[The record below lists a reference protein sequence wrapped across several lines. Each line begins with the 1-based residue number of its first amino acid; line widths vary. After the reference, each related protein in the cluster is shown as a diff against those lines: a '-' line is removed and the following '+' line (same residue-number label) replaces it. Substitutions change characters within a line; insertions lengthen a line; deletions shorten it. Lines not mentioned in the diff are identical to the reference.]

1 MEPKADL
8 KLNKKIKILFRHR
21 SMEMGG
27 VEKVMLSLLHNLNPE
42 KFEMTVLLSLN
53 QGELRDEFPANVR
66 KVYLADGKEDFSK
79 NKLIQKFQL
88 FLRKRKLEK
97 LKKNPEIIDKEI
109 LKENYDIE
117 IAMTYNDFEPV
128 LNSSNKNSKK
138 VGWFHSE
145 IQVPKLQPL
154 VPKILEH
161 FPQFHYMIYCSEKIK
176 NLMHEHYPNLNYPK
190 ESVIINAIPLEEIK
204 QKANADF
211 LLPNAESKIF
221 VSVGRLHTRKG
232 YHKLMDAHKKL
243 LNEGFQHTVIIIGDG
258 EELPNL
264 LEQQKNLG
272 VQKSFVF
279 AGNQMNPYPF
289 IKNADFFIMPSE
301 SEAWPLVISEALIL
315 QKPIIATRVGDI
327 DLMIADGKTG
337 HLIRYETS
345 EIYEA
350 MKKFLT
356 DKTFVQNIKENLI
369 YIDKQF
375 DNQKIFDAVEEIIIN
390 LAKKITMIL
399 LYRILLKIL
408 DICQNM
414 VKIATIEV
422 AKSKGMKVGKNFF
435 VQGIPNF
442 GSEPFLIE
450 IGDHVTIAE
459 NVGFINHGG
468 DARVTKRIERY
479 KNGRNFGRIR
489 IGNNSFIGKGSVIMP
504 GVSIGNNC
512 IIGSLSIVSSS
523 VPDNTVYAGN
533 PAKFICTIDEYGDKL
548 LLNTTQYPLDL
559 EADRKKLEKY
569 LIANLP
575 HTYKPIKNST
585 GK

>member
-1 MEPKADL
+1 MSAE
-8 KLNKKIKILFRHR
+8 KKIKILFRHR

-27 VEKVMLSLLHNLNPE
+27 VEKVMLSLMNNLDRE
-42 KFEMTVLLSLN
+42 KFEMTVCLNLN
-53 QGELRDEFPANVR
+53 QGDLRDECPSHVR
-66 KVYLADGKEDFSK
+66 KVYLTDGKEDFSK
-79 NKLIQKFQL
+79 NKIIQKIQL
-88 FLRKRKLEK
+88 FQRRQKLEK
-97 LKKNPEIIDKEI
+97 LRKNPEIVDREY

-190 ESVIINAIPLEEIK
+190 ESVIINAIPIEEIK

-272 VQKSFVF
+272 VEKSFVF

-301 SEAWPLVISEALIL
+301 SEAWPLVIAEALIL
-315 QKPIIATRVGDI
+315 QKPIIATKVGDVES
-327 DLMIADGKTG
+327 MIEDRKTG
-337 HLIRYETS
+337 YLIDYDTN
-345 EIYEA
+345 EIYVA
-350 MKKFLT
+350 MKEFLT
-356 DKTFVQNIKENLI
+356 NEKLVSDLRENLTAI
-369 YIDKQF
+369 EKQF
-375 DNQKIFDAVEEIIIN
+375 DNKKIFDKVEEIFVN
-390 LAKKITMIL
+390 
-399 LYRILLKIL
+399 LLK
-408 DICQNM
+408 
-414 VKIATIEV
+414 
-422 AKSKGMKVGKNFF
+422 
-435 VQGIPNF
+435 
-442 GSEPFLIE
+442 
-450 IGDHVTIAE
+450 
-459 NVGFINHGG
+459 
-468 DARVTKRIERY
+468 
-479 KNGRNFGRIR
+479 
-489 IGNNSFIGKGSVIMP
+489 
-504 GVSIGNNC
+504 
-512 IIGSLSIVSSS
+512 
-523 VPDNTVYAGN
+523 
-533 PAKFICTIDEYGDKL
+533 
-548 LLNTTQYPLDL
+548 
-559 EADRKKLEKY
+559 
-569 LIANLP
+569 
-575 HTYKPIKNST
+575 
-585 GK
+585 